1 MKEYDL
7 VVIGGGISGMTSAIS
22 ALENGCKNVLILER
36 EETYGGVLNQCIHC
50 GFTIEDEKLA
60 GPEVI
65 GKIKD
70 KLDSYGHDYEL
81 KLKTTVLDISNNKKV
96 TFINEEDGIKT
107 IKAKAVI
114 LATGCRE
121 RYTGSVLIPTSKFTG
136 VFTIGNAH
144 KIINLDGVLPGKN
157 PVIIANS
164 KWALILAIRTEL
176 EGGKVEALVVNT
188 ESGYKISDEDRKI
201 IDGFDIK
208 VIEKARL
215 LEVAGGRRVNSVKV
229 LDLETLEEKSFN
241 CDSLFLSVGYYPEL
255 GMIEMLDIKRKA
267 GKKEIV
273 VEDYKTSIEWMFACG
288 NLIYGDDCEK
298 EKKLGGYVAGL
309 KAYEY
314 LQSLQQAK

>member
-7 VVIGGGISGMTSAIS
+7 VIIGGGVSGMTAAIS
-22 ALENGCKNVLILER
+22 ALENGCKDVLILER

-50 GFTIEDEKLA
+50 GFSIEDEKLT

-70 KLDSYGHDYEL
+70 RLDNYECEL
-81 KLKTTVLDISNNKKV
+81 KLKTTVLDISNNKKI

-107 IKAKAVI
+107 VRAKAVV

-164 KWALILAIRTEL
+164 KWALILAVRIEL
-176 EGGKVEALVVNT
+176 EGGKVEALVVNS
-188 ESGYKISDEDRKI
+188 ESGYKISEEDRKI
-201 IDGFDIK
+201 IDGLNIN

-215 LEVAGGRRVNSVKV
+215 LEVAGGRRVNSVKI
-229 LDLETLEEKSFN
+229 LDLITLEEKSFS

-255 GMIEMLDIKRKA
+255 SMVEKIDIKKMDDE
-267 GKKEIV
+267 KKLK
-273 VEDYKTSIEWMFACG
+273 VENYRTSIEWIFACG

-298 EKKLGGYVAGL
+298 EKKLGGYMGGL
-309 KAYEY
+309 KACEY
-314 LQSLQQAK
+314 LQSLKESI

>member
-7 VVIGGGISGMTSAIS
+7 VIIGGGISGMTSAIS

-65 GKIKD
+65 GMVKD
-70 KLDSYGHDYEL
+70 KLDSYEYEL
-81 KLKTTVLDISNNKKV
+81 KLKTTVLDVSNNKKI
-96 TFINEEDGIKT
+96 TFINEQDGIKT
-107 IKAKAVI
+107 IKAKAIV

-144 KIINLDGVLPGKN
+144 RIINLDGVLPGKN

-164 KWALILAIRTEL
+164 KWALILAVRTEL
-176 EGGKVEALVVNT
+176 EGGKVEALVVNN

-201 IDGFDIK
+201 IEGLNIK
-208 VIEKARL
+208 VIEKAKL

-229 LDLETLEEKSFN
+229 LDLETLEEKSFS
-241 CDSLFLSVGYYPEL
+241 CDSLFLSVGYYPEVS
-255 GMIEMLDIKRKA
+255 MIEKLDIERKNGDKA
-267 GKKEIV
+267 LEVKDYRTS
-273 VEDYKTSIEWMFACG
+273 VEWIFACG
-288 NLIYGDDCEK
+288 NLIHGDDCEE
-298 EKKLGGYVAGL
+298 EKKLGGYIAGL
-309 KAYEY
+309 KASEY
-314 LQSLQQAK
+314 LQSLQS